1 MKDLAIRRLS
11 YSSILSLHKCPRYFY
26 LSRHNFGEKE
36 ESVHLAYGKAFGTG
50 IQEVM
55 KGSSLEAAWFAAFMA
70 WDIHTEEELEK
81 DRKSLWFALL
91 MVSKFAN
98 ETWPAFKQQGWQLL
112 IFRER
117 TSDEFGYKLAMQ
129 DGFYIIGFID
139 AILYNPA
146 TGEIKVLEI
155 KTTKYSQVSEALYAN
170 SQQALGY
177 GVILDKLL
185 ASLEEASHQSY
196 EVLYLVMKSKDLEIE
211 LLPFK
216 KNRAQKATWLLDVTL
231 DIQRIQGYEAEGHWP
246 KHGESCF
253 NYAAYKPCEYFG
265 VCDMSLKGIFLKDVE
280 QLNGIVAAKE
290 AKEAERE
297 VISLNVSLDEIIEN
311 QLEGA

>member
-11 YSSILSLHKCPRYFY
+11 YSAILALHKCPRYFF
-26 LSRHNFGEKE
+26 LSRHNFGDKE

-50 IQEVM
+50 IQEIM
-55 KGSSLEAAWFAAFMA
+55 KGSSLEKAWFAAFMA
-70 WDIHTEEELEK
+70 WDINTEEELEK
-81 DRKSLWFALL
+81 DKKSLWFALL

-112 IFRER
+112 FFKEKA
-117 TSDEFGYKLAMQ
+117 SDEFGYKLNMQ

-139 AILYNPA
+139 AVLYNPA
-146 TGEIKVLEI
+146 TSEIKVLEI
-155 KTTKYSQVSEALYAN
+155 KTTKYSQVSDALYAN

-196 EVLYLVMKSKDLEIE
+196 EVLYLVMKSNALEIE

-216 KNRAQKATWLLDVTL
+216 KNRVQKATWLRDVSL
-231 DIQRIQGYEAEGHWP
+231 DIQRIQGYEEEGYWP

-265 VCDMSLKGIFLKDVE
+265 VCDMSLKGIFLKNVE
-280 QLNGIVAAKE
+280 QLNEVVAAKE
-290 AKEAERE
+290 AKEEANE
-297 VISLNVSLDEIIEN
+297 VVSLNVSLNEIIES
-311 QLEGA
+311 QLAGV